1 MRMTEVDP
9 SNEPLRRTW
18 HDLTMFFTKVLHEAV
33 RQTFNLN
40 SSSSTRSAPTLT
52 LKCAHDCIVDPLT
65 DETIAPHFV
74 GDCAKLCVHFA
85 DVVAKGKFGD
95 SEPGLYVVL
104 AENAKKNVTKTSKN
118 VTKYKKSLSKAEK
131 KLQNTIENSG
141 EAATKAVVQATKAR
155 DKVKIALIKAETA
168 AKEAEE
174 KLKAATERAAQSIKI
189 QFIVIQCWT
198 KALAALAT
206 PVSHT
211 APDCVQSCRVILPPG
226 TKSGGQHQCTCCYGY
241 VE

>member
-1 MRMTEVDP
+1 MTEVDP
-9 SNEPLRRTW
+9 SNEPLRRTS
-18 HDLTMFFTKVLHEAV
+18 HDLTMFYTKVFHEAA
-33 RQTFNLN
+33 RQTFSLN
-40 SSSSTRSAPTLT
+40 SGSSTPSSPALT
-52 LKCAHDCIVDPLT
+52 LKCAHDCIVDNLT
-65 DETIAPHFV
+65 NEKIVPHLV
-74 GDCAKLCVHFA
+74 ADCAELCSYLA
-85 DVVAKGKFGD
+85 DLVAKGKFGD
-95 SEPGLYVVL
+95 SEPELYVDL
-104 AENAKKNVTKTSKN
+104 AKNAKKNVTKTSKN
-118 VTKYKKSLSKAEK
+118 VAKNKKILTKAEK

-141 EAATKAVVQATKAR
+141 EAATKAVVKATKAR

-198 KALAALAT
+198 RALKALAT

-226 TKSGGQHQCTCCYGY
+226 TKSGGQHQCTCCHGY
-241 VE
+241 VA